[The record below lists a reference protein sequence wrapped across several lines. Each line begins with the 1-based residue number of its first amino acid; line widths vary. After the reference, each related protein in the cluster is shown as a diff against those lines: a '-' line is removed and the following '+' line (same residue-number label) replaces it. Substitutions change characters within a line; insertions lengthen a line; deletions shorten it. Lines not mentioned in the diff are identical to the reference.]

1 MLVGIQHKLCRPSG
15 KPPCTPVWP
24 NQADLE
30 PCSTCTHSFG
40 RDRRTI
46 GKEAAEATRKSVRIR
61 AVPEVLAPP
70 AVPGVARGRGKR
82 PPPCPE
88 DATDVN
94 LGREFQATLP
104 AVRPRPAAPS
114 AEEQRFVSRLVCAAG
129 DVPPPQ
135 YDPEQTAALPAASEA
150 DRWVLVCS
158 TSLS

>member
-1 MLVGIQHKLCRPSG
+1 MASITWNTSRPL
-15 KPPCTPVWP
+15 TP
-24 NQADLE
+24 
-30 PCSTCTHSFG
+30 G
-40 RDRRTI
+40 RDRRKI

-61 AVPEVLAPP
+61 AVPEVFAPP
-70 AVPGVARGRGKR
+70 AVPGEPRGRSKR

-94 LGREFQATLP
+94 LGREFQAALP

-135 YDPEQTAALPAASEA
+135 YDAQQTAVLPAASEA
-150 DRWVLVCS
+150 DRWVLKCGSSVAHVCHVMH
-158 TSLS
+158 